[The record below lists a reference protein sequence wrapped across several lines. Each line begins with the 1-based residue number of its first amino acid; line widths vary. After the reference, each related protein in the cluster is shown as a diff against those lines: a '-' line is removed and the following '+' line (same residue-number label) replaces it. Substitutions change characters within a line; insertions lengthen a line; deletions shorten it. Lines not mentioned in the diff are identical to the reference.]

1 MFELL
6 LNFVPFEASRDVLEE
21 TIKLLEER
29 NLGCAQEPQRMWALK
44 GMLYFTRDL
53 IDPHTSYEH
62 FKSFSRKYW
71 STIFLTLIRT
81 FLKTA

>member
-1 MFELL
+1 MYKV
-6 LNFVPFEASRDVLEE
+6 NHWIDVPVDIEAFEASRDVLEE

-62 FKSFSRKYW
+62 FKRKNDEQ
-71 STIFLTLIRT
+71 
-81 FLKTA
+81 

>member
-1 MFELL
+1 MYKV
-6 LNFVPFEASRDVLEE
+6 NHWIDVPVDIEVFEASRDVLEE

-53 IDPHTSYEH
+53 INPHTSYEH
-62 FKSFSRKYW
+62 FKE
-71 STIFLTLIRT
+71 
-81 FLKTA
+81 

>member
-1 MFELL
+1 MYKV
-6 LNFVPFEASRDVLEE
+6 NHWINVPVDIEAFEASRDVLEE

-62 FKSFSRKYW
+62 FKE
-71 STIFLTLIRT
+71 
-81 FLKTA
+81 

>member
-1 MFELL
+1 MYKV
-6 LNFVPFEASRDVLEE
+6 NHWINVPVDIEAFEASKDVLEE

-53 IDPHTSYEH
+53 IDPHTSYEN
-62 FKSFSRKYW
+62 
-71 STIFLTLIRT
+71 
-81 FLKTA
+81 LK

>member
-1 MFELL
+1 MLSL
-6 LNFVPFEASRDVLEE
+6 DIVMYKVNHWINVPVDIEAFEASKDVLEE
-21 TIKLLEER
+21 TIKILEER

-62 FKSFSRKYW
+62 FKK
-71 STIFLTLIRT
+71 
-81 FLKTA
+81 